1 MKKILWH
8 QNALFQLFVS
18 FSSLGKCHFNII
30 KSNFFE
36 EKKISSDIKIAFT
49 YYVERICANQ
59 HLIYLFYLGQI
70 LCLQCLNWLN
80 NNNIHVHCN
89 TQVIFIFYIIR
100 MLTLALHR
108 TTLKTSVQC
117 SESMVKKTN
126 MSCNFHLRI
135 FFYCKIVNYV
145 LQLQLNRLCVMYK
158 SWFAKHVG
166 KSEVQKSYFR

>member
-1 MKKILWH
+1 MAS
-8 QNALFQLFVS
+8 QCT
-18 FSSLGKCHFNII
+18 FSIICFIFILGKCHFNII

-36 EKKISSDIKIAFT
+36 EKKISSDTKIAFT

-117 SESMVKKTN
+117 SESMVNKTN

-135 FFYCKIVNYV
+135 F
-145 LQLQLNRLCVMYK
+145 LL
-158 SWFAKHVG
+158 
-166 KSEVQKSYFR
+166 